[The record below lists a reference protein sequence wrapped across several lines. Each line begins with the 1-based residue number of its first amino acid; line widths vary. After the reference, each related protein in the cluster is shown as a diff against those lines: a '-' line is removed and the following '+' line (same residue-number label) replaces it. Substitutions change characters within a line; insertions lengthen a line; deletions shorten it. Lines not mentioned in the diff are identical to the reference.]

1 MRRTDRLVTDPQWIC
16 RVLDEAQYIVLGLSG
31 EEGPYA
37 VPLNFAHADG
47 CIYFHCAR
55 QGRKLDCLRRDPRVS
70 VTAVATA
77 RLVGS
82 GGRACDM
89 GMAYESV
96 CASGT
101 AEILT
106 GGEERCEALRAIIL
120 RYGGDPAT
128 VSEAEA
134 NGVTLVRVRLARVS
148 GKRANM
154 E

>member
-1 MRRTDRLVTDPQWIC
+1 MVTDPQWLC
-16 RVLDEAQYIVLGLSG
+16 RVLDAAPYIVLGLSG
-31 EEGPYA
+31 EDGPYA

-47 CIYFHCAR
+47 CIYFHSAR

-77 RLVGS
+77 RLVGQ

-106 GGEERCEALRAIIL
+106 DGKERGEALRAIIL

-134 NGVTLVRVRLARVS
+134 RGVALVRVRLTCVS

-154 E
+154 S